1 MSSTP
6 VCILLVNDKPE
17 NLLALEEL
25 LKQPDRHIIRAGSG
39 NEALRLLLKHEVAL
53 VLLDVQMPEMDG
65 YETAQLMRGAGPTR
79 SVPIIFLTAGDRSE
93 ERAFRGF
100 EVGAVDFLYKPINPL
115 VLQNKVDVFVQ
126 LHRNNQDLRAVNS
139 ALERTSAVLS
149 EKVADLEDVNRTI
162 SHDLRAPVRALRGF
176 TQLLQ
181 ESLEGKLEG
190 EAQHFMNRI
199 TQAAD
204 RMTRMLDDLYA
215 LLRVSASA
223 ETFPL
228 TDCSVV
234 LRDVLA
240 DVGSDVEAAGAV
252 VTSDEMP
259 TIRVSPVLLGQI
271 LQNLITNAL
280 KFRNGTS
287 PHIHVGAEAQAGA
300 WRFNVRDDG
309 LGIPEDA
316 HARIFNLFSRLGSDG
331 PGTGVGLALCK
342 RAVEKHG
349 GRIWVESRPR
359 EGSTFYFTIP
369 ERSV

>member
-6 VCILLVNDKPE
+6 VCILLVDDKPE

-39 NEALRLLLKHEVAL
+39 QEALRLLLKHEVAL

-126 LHRNNQDLRAVNS
+126 LHRRNQDLRAVNS

-176 TQLLQ
+176 TQLLE

-215 LLRVSASA
+215 LLRMSASA

-271 LQNLITNAL
+271 LQNLIGNAL
-280 KFRNGTS
+280 KFRNGTG
-287 PHIHVGAEAQAGA
+287 PHIHVGAEAQAGV

-369 ERSV
+369 ERSA